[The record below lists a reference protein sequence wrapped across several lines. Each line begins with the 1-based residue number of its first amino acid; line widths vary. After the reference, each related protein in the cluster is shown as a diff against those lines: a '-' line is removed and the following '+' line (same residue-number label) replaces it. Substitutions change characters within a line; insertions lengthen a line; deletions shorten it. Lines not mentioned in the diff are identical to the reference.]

1 MAIVVRVHVAA
12 SPVPTIAPLRAL
24 RADVYCAVR
33 ADGEGNTY
41 WSHWSVGA
49 AGEFGGIDPNQN
61 GIESGHDSQKVLL
74 SAKLLRVSTIMFL
87 EQSMP
92 LILAAMNRKIK
103 DMQEH
108 TAVPRYRGEGPVAD
122 QQIVMNAKFLME
134 ISPWFLE
141 IDHPGENSRTLVV
154 TANSTKMTAA
164 RRAAFMATIVGK
176 EPPRMPKVNSMAKL
190 DEVFAI
196 THGCH
201 IVNIHKVTES
211 TMQNPFIAKANV
223 TIGDDAT
230 PVAEDT
236 EKLVQI
242 TCSCGVYKHT
252 ANYCTEVVAVA
263 AELQLIN
270 LEMLLTAMAP
280 RRAVGAPKGPRKN
293 KKGKGKG
300 GAASIKDKEKTTHT
314 AQWFFG
320 KLTTQ
325 VANGEC
331 MHYTGWDAAVEDAGG
346 FVYVGVVQ
354 RYRKLP
360 AGRDKGKVVW
370 TVKYKLE
377 DEGNQSEELDM
388 RELANALARAYA
400 EGKGG
405 PHRDD

>member
-1 MAIVVRVHVAA
+1 
-12 SPVPTIAPLRAL
+12 
-24 RADVYCAVR
+24 
-33 ADGEGNTY
+33 
-41 WSHWSVGA
+41 
-49 AGEFGGIDPNQN
+49 
-61 GIESGHDSQKVLL
+61 
-74 SAKLLRVSTIMFL
+74 
-87 EQSMP
+87 
-92 LILAAMNRKIK
+92 
-103 DMQEH
+103 
-108 TAVPRYRGEGPVAD
+108 
-122 QQIVMNAKFLME
+122 
-134 ISPWFLE
+134 
-141 IDHPGENSRTLVV
+141 
-154 TANSTKMTAA
+154 
-164 RRAAFMATIVGK
+164 
-176 EPPRMPKVNSMAKL
+176 
-190 DEVFAI
+190 
-196 THGCH
+196 
-201 IVNIHKVTES
+201 
-211 TMQNPFIAKANV
+211 MQNPFIAKANV

-242 TCSCGVYKHT
+242 TCSCGMYKHT
-252 ANYCTEVVAVA
+252 ANYCTEMVAVA
-263 AELQLIN
+263 TELQLIN
-270 LEMLLTAMAP
+270 LEMLLTSMAP

-331 MHYTGWDAAVEDAGG
+331 MHYTGWDAAVEDADG

-370 TVKYKLE
+370 TVKYKME

-388 RELANALARAYA
+388 RELADALARAYA